1 MYVVIVAGG
10 IGDDPPDRASLAE
23 AELIIAADG
32 GAEALVALG
41 VQPHVLVGDFDSIS
55 SATRSR
61 VEEDGADVIALQSDK
76 DWTDTE
82 VALHLA
88 LERGADHVTVFGA
101 LGGPRLDH
109 LVGNLLLLTAPWLQG
124 CDVRLLDGRHEVFLA
139 HGDVAVVGGA
149 GDLVSLLPLT
159 PVVEAVE
166 TEGLA
171 YPLHHEPLYQGATR
185 GVSNEL
191 VAERA
196 RVRHGAGELL
206 IIHYRPTKEGSHEA

>member
-1 MYVVIVAGG
+1 MVIVAGG
-10 IGDDPPDRASLAE
+10 MGDGLPEPGLIGGADLV
-23 AELIIAADG
+23 IAADG

-41 VQPHVLVGDFDSIS
+41 IQPHVLVGDFDSVS
-55 SATRSR
+55 PATRAR
-61 VEEDGADVIALQSDK
+61 VEEAGAEVIALRADK

-82 VALHLA
+82 VALRLA
-88 LERGADHVTVFGA
+88 VERGADRVTVFGA

-109 LVGNLLLLTAPWLQG
+109 LLGNMLLLTAPWLRG
-124 CDVRLLDGRHEVFLA
+124 CDVHLVDARHEIFLA
-139 HGDVAVVGGA
+139 QGDGVVVGSP
-149 GDLVSLLPLT
+149 GDLVSLLALT

-171 YPLHHEPLYQGATR
+171 YPLRGEPLYQAATR

-191 VAERA
+191 VDGRA

-206 IIHYRPTKEGSHEA
+206 VIHYHPTEESSS

>member
-1 MYVVIVAGG
+1 MHVVVVAGG
-10 IGDDPPDRASLAE
+10 MGDGLPDRASIGGADLV
-23 AELIIAADG
+23 IAADG
-32 GAEALVALG
+32 GAETLVALG
-41 VQPHVLVGDFDSIS
+41 IQPHVLVGDFDSIS
-55 SATRSR
+55 PATWAR
-61 VEEDGADVIALQSDK
+61 VEEAGAEVIALRADK

-88 LERGADHVTVFGA
+88 VERGADRVTVFGA

-109 LVGNLLLLTAPWLQG
+109 LLGNILLLTAPWLQG
-124 CDVRLLDGRHEVFLA
+124 CDVHLVDARHEIFLA
-139 HGDVAVVGGA
+139 HGDGIVAGSP
-149 GDLVSLLPLT
+149 GDLVSLLALT

-171 YPLHHEPLYQGATR
+171 YPLRGEPLYQGATR

-191 VAERA
+191 VDGRA

-206 IIHYRPTKEGSHEA
+206 VVHYRSTEESPS

>member
-10 IGDDPPDRASLAE
+10 IGDDLPDRASIAE
-23 AELIIAADG
+23 ADLIIAADG
-32 GAEALVALG
+32 GAEALAALG
-41 VQPHVLVGDFDSIS
+41 TQPHVLVGDFDSVS
-55 SATRSR
+55 AATRSR
-61 VEEDGADVIALQSDK
+61 VEEGGADVIALQSDK

-88 LERGADHVTVFGA
+88 VERGADKITVFGA

-124 CDVRLLDGRHEVFLA
+124 CDVRLLDARHEIFLA
-139 HGDVAVVGGA
+139 HGDGSIAGLP

-159 PVVEAVE
+159 PIVEAVE

-171 YPLHHEPLYQGATR
+171 YALRREPLHRGATR

-206 IIHYRPTKEGSHEA
+206 IIHYHPTKESSHEA

>member
-10 IGDDPPDRASLAE
+10 MGDDLPDRASIVE
-23 AELIIAADG
+23 ANLVIAADG
-32 GAEALVALG
+32 GAEALAALG

-55 SATRSR
+55 AATRSR
-61 VEEDGADVIALQSDK
+61 VEQGGAEVIALRSDK

-88 LERGADHVTVFGA
+88 LERGADRVTVFGA

-124 CDVRLLDGRHEVFLA
+124 CDVRLLDGQHEIFLA
-139 HGDVAVVGGA
+139 HGDAAVVGDP

-159 PVVEAVE
+159 PIVQAVE

-171 YPLHHEPLYQGATR
+171 YPLRRESLYQGATR
-185 GVSNEL
+185 GVSNQL

-206 IIHYRPTKEGSHEA
+206 IVHFGPTKEGSHEA